1 MKIMQNHAHLKHA
14 NSFPKG
20 MGSGPKPIPLGN
32 VVPYL
37 KLHGEVARML
47 LRHTNTILVQQHYIY
62 RNVNATESTLWKC
75 PLT

>member
-1 MKIMQNHAHLKHA
+1 MLDVIMKIMQNHAHLKHA

-47 LRHTNTILVQQHYIY
+47 LRHTNTI
-62 RNVNATESTLWKC
+62 
-75 PLT
+75 